1 MNQSDLDAMTALIAE
16 RHDELCTA
24 YDHALESHLAG
35 GEPIPDA
42 VRDDYIRSLVQRA
55 IWMKLGGVML
65 DVERNNTN
73 REREE
78 SLAVLRALNPNNPL
92 LPENA
97 KIDQP

>member
-1 MNQSDLDAMTALIAE
+1 MTQADLDAMTALMAE

-65 DVERNNTN
+65 DEGNSQAQARAALPDATCSGTTN
-73 REREE
+73 D
-78 SLAVLRALNPNNPL
+78 NNP
-92 LPENA
+92 
-97 KIDQP
+97 